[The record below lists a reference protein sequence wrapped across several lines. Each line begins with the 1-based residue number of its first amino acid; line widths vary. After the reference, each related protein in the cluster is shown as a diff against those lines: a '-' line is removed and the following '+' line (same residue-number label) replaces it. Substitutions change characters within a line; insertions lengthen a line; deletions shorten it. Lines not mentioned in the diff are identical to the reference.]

1 MKLILISTKIEH
13 PSLCGKGCSINLFFH
28 LKILVN
34 NLFNDSFVAFP
45 SSNKQNLL

>member
-13 PSLCGKGCSINLFFH
+13 PSLCGKDALLIYFSF
-28 LKILVN
+28 KILVN